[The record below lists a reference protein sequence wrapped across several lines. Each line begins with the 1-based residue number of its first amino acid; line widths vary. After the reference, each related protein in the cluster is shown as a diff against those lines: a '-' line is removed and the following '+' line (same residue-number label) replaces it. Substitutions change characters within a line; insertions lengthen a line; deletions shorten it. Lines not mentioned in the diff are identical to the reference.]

1 MKVKEENGR
10 RKKNIKIH
18 FEFFILISS
27 SRKDADR
34 KAGFFEFVVGR
45 VYSCILATP
54 QRGERLLDVPKRK
67 GCEREDR
74 LGRLIYG
81 VRSMLLTTEIP
92 YCKTI

>member
-18 FEFFILISS
+18 FEFFILISP

-34 KAGFFEFVVGR
+34 KAGFFGFVVGR
-45 VYSCILATP
+45 VCSCILANP

-67 GCEREDR
+67 DMKEKVGKNHIWSTKYAFNNRN
-74 LGRLIYG
+74 
-81 VRSMLLTTEIP
+81 
-92 YCKTI
+92 TIL